1 MSADAAPAA
10 ATTPSIAIPPAPNT
24 APTATGAGP
33 RQSLLASMVAPVE
46 PARPAFTLAPATA
59 AQNPSQGGND
69 VPAGGVSSAAFHDT
83 TTTADTKTD
92 STSREGAGKPKQ
104 GMIRA
109 LVLAAATRWAKG
121 GGTANKR
128 LDMHKAR
135 AQADQVKETRQVT
148 VNRSPGTGGGT
159 GPGKGSGASGGRG
172 SKGSGA
178 GSAGGSA
185 NGAGGK
191 SLDRKSSGG
200 TKNSGST
207 GPSTG
212 PKNNTS
218 PTKGPKNPS
227 APDKGGNTR
236 GPSGA
241 SGSSGRGGTGRFGGG
256 GSGGGKNTGGGR
268 TDSSATPKPA
278 KTKDTPA
285 NTPKRTTPDPKG
297 SGKTGTSGGTAAGGA
312 KGSAGSAGKPGKD
325 GKAAPAPT
333 TPKGP
338 STGGSTKDAPAGPRI
353 PKQTTTNDKKT
364 TGKNTGDTAKD
375 TKAKPDLTKDQKP
388 KDPTAKTSDTPD
400 KPDPASK
407 TPGDAKQTTGKT
419 ATTDEAATADA
430 SGTPLATQPARETG
444 YRDGARAGKAAAHVR
459 AYRDGIK
466 DGWNDTLDAADH
478 EKAQLDQAHADRKN
492 SRKDQNMARG
502 KVVEYDQGSGL
513 HAISGD
519 GSNGVRI
526 LIDGPNSEGLDR
538 NPDRAQPVKVTGIDA
553 KNLHLGDGAA
563 RTTISRK
570 EVRNLKQF
578 ERRLT
583 ERLTTLQKTADTTKQ
598 LQAHAEG
605 QAQQAQNLLEQA
617 KGVKGGDKLA
627 TALSRLTEDA
637 KKQAAEAEEIHK
649 RAVRSADAC
658 AAVLANVST
667 RYDGMYQAVVDS
679 PETIPAELAY
689 YQGA

>member
-33 RQSLLASMVAPVE
+33 RQGLLASMVAPVE
-46 PARPAFTLAPATA
+46 PARPTFALDPAAA
-59 AQNPSQGGND
+59 AQGPSQGGTD

-83 TTTADTKTD
+83 TTPADTKTD

-159 GPGKGSGASGGRG
+159 GPGKGSGAGGGRR

-178 GSAGGSA
+178 GSVGGSA

-207 GPSTG
+207 GPNGTKNSGSTG

-241 SGSSGRGGTGRFGGG
+241 SGFSGRGDTGRFGGG

-268 TDSSATPKPA
+268 TDSATTPKPA
-278 KTKDTPA
+278 KTKDTPES
-285 NTPKRTTPDPKG
+285 TPKHTAPAPKG
-297 SGKTGTSGGTAAGGA
+297 SGKTGTGGGAAASGA
-312 KGSAGSAGKPGKD
+312 KGSAGSTGKPGKD
-325 GKAAPAPT
+325 GKATPA
-333 TPKGP
+333 PKGP
-338 STGGSTKDAPAGPRI
+338 SADGGTNTKDAPAGTRI
-353 PKQTTTNDKKT
+353 PKQTTTNDKNT

-375 TKAKPDLTKDQKP
+375 TKSKPDLTKDQKP

-407 TPGDAKQTTGKT
+407 TPGDEKQPAGK
-419 ATTDEAATADA
+419 AATADA
-430 SGTPLATQPARETG
+430 SGNPLATQPARETG

-466 DGWNDTLDAADH
+466 DGWADTLDAADH
-478 EKAQLDQAHADRKN
+478 EKAQLNQAHADRKN

-553 KNLHLGDGAA
+553 KNLHLGDGAS
-563 RTTISRK
+563 RTTISRG
-570 EVRNLKQF
+570 EVRSLKQF
-578 ERRLT
+578 ERRL
-583 ERLTTLQKTADTTKQ
+583 ESRLTTLQKTADTTKQ

-605 QAQQAQNLLEQA
+605 QAQQAQKLLEQA

-637 KKQAAEAEEIHK
+637 KKQATEAGEIHK

-658 AAVLANVST
+658 AAALTNVAT
-667 RYDGMYQAVVDS
+667 RYGGMYQAVVDS
-679 PETIPAELAY
+679 PETIPAEFAY

>member
-46 PARPAFTLAPATA
+46 PARPAFALDPATA
-59 AQNPSQGGND
+59 TQNPSQGGTD
-69 VPAGGVSSAAFHDT
+69 VPSGGVSSASFHDHT
-83 TTTADTKTD
+83 TPADTKTNNA
-92 STSREGAGKPKQ
+92 SGSGAGKPKQ

-109 LVLAAATRWAKG
+109 LVLAAAARWAKG

-148 VNRSPGTGGGT
+148 VNRSPGTGGGA
-159 GPGKGSGASGGRG
+159 GSGKESGAGGGRG

-185 NGAGGK
+185 SGTGGK

-200 TKNSGST
+200 GTKNSG
-207 GPSTG
+207 STG

-218 PTKGPKNPS
+218 PTKGSKNPS

-236 GPSGA
+236 GPSGS
-241 SGSSGRGGTGRFGGG
+241 SGSSGRGSTGGTGAGGT
-256 GSGGGKNTGGGR
+256 GGGKNTGGGR
-268 TDSSATPKPA
+268 TDSSANPKPA

-285 NTPKRTTPDPKG
+285 NTPKHTAPAPKG

-312 KGSAGSAGKPGKD
+312 KGSTGSAGKPGKD
-325 GKAAPAPT
+325 GKTAPAPT

-338 STGGSTKDAPAGPRI
+338 SADGGTNTKHAPAGPRI

-364 TGKNTGDTAKD
+364 TGNDKKTTGKDTGDTAKN
-375 TKAKPDLTKDQKP
+375 TKPKPDLTKDQKP
-388 KDPTAKTSDTPD
+388 KDPATKTSDTPN

-407 TPGDAKQTTGKT
+407 TPGGEKQ
-419 ATTDEAATADA
+419 TTDEAATADA

-444 YRDGARAGKAAAHVR
+444 YRDGTRAGKAAAHVR
-459 AYRDGIK
+459 AYRDGVK
-466 DGWNDTLDAADH
+466 DGWADSLAAADH
-478 EKAQLDQAHADRKN
+478 EKALLDEAHADRKH
-492 SRKDQNMARG
+492 SRDETRESEQPVATTTASSA
-502 KVVEYDQGSGL
+502 D
-513 HAISGD
+513 HHTTTP
-519 GSNGVRI
+519 
-526 LIDGPNSEGLDR
+526 DGP
-538 NPDRAQPVKVTGIDA
+538 QPIQVTGIDA
-553 KNLHLGDGAA
+553 KNLHLGDGAT
-563 RTTISRK
+563 RNTISRG
-570 EVRNLKQF
+570 EVRSLKQY
-578 ERRLT
+578 ERRLG
-583 ERLTTLQKTADTTKQ
+583 ERLTTLQRTAENAKKF
-598 LQAHAEG
+598 QAHAEG
-605 QAQQAQNLLEQA
+605 QAQQAQTLLEQA
-617 KGVKGGDKLA
+617 KGVKGGDKLVSK
-627 TALSRLTEDA
+627 LSRVAEDA
-637 KKQAAEAEEIHK
+637 KEQVFEAKQIH
-649 RAVRSADAC
+649 RTAVRAADTCQAL
-658 AAVLANVST
+658 LANVAT
-667 RYDGMYQAVVDS
+667 RYGGMYQAVVDS

>member
-33 RQSLLASMVAPVE
+33 RQGLLASMVAPVE
-46 PARPAFTLAPATA
+46 PARPTFTLDPAAA
-59 AQNPSQGGND
+59 AQDPSQGGND

-83 TTTADTKTD
+83 TTPADTKTD

-148 VNRSPGTGGGT
+148 VNRSPSTGGGAGT
-159 GPGKGSGASGGRG
+159 GKGSGAGGGRG
-172 SKGSGA
+172 PKGSGPKGSGPKGSGPKGSGP
-178 GSAGGSA
+178 GSASGSGGS
-185 NGAGGK
+185 GGK
-191 SLDRKSSGG
+191 SLDRKSSGGG

-212 PKNNTS
+212 PKNSTS

-227 APDKGGNTR
+227 APDKGGS
-236 GPSGA
+236 GPSGS
-241 SGSSGRGGTGRFGGG
+241 SGSSGRGGDTGRIGGG

-268 TDSSATPKPA
+268 TDSATTPKPA
-278 KTKDTPA
+278 KTKDTPES
-285 NTPKRTTPDPKG
+285 TPKHTAPAPKG
-297 SGKTGTSGGTAAGGA
+297 SGKTGTGGGAAASGA
-312 KGSAGSAGKPGKD
+312 KGSAGSTGKPGKD
-325 GKAAPAPT
+325 GKAAPAP
-333 TPKGP
+333 KDP
-338 STGGSTKDAPAGPRI
+338 SADGGTNTKDAPASTRI
-353 PKQTTTNDKKT
+353 PKQTTTNDKNT

-375 TKAKPDLTKDQKP
+375 TKPKPDLTKDQKP
-388 KDPTAKTSDTPD
+388 KDPTTKDAGSTPD

-407 TPGDAKQTTGKT
+407 ATGDEKQPAGKT
-419 ATTDEAATADA
+419 TTPAQAVTADA

-444 YRDGARAGKAAAHVR
+444 YRDGTRAGKAAAHVR
-459 AYRDGIK
+459 AYRDGVK
-466 DGWNDTLDAADH
+466 DGWADSLAAADH
-478 EKAQLDQAHADRKN
+478 EKALLDEAREDRKN
-492 SRKDQNMARG
+492 SRDETRESEQPVAT
-502 KVVEYDQGSGL
+502 VIASSAD
-513 HAISGD
+513 HHTTTP
-519 GSNGVRI
+519 
-526 LIDGPNSEGLDR
+526 DGP
-538 NPDRAQPVKVTGIDA
+538 QPIEITGIDA
-553 KNLHLGDGAA
+553 NNLHLGDGAA
-563 RTTISRK
+563 RTTISRG
-570 EVRNLKQF
+570 EVRTLKQF

-583 ERLTTLQKTADTTKQ
+583 DRLTTLQTTADTTKQ

-637 KKQAAEAEEIHK
+637 KKQAAEAGEIHK

-667 RYDGMYQAVVDS
+667 RYGGMYQAVVDS